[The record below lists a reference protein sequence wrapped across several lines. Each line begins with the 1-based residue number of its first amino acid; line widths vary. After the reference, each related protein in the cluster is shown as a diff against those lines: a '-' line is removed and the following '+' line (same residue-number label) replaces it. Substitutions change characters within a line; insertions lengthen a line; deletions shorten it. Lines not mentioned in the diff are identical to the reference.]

1 MIAPAWPTAAFGSAT
16 GVHQGLLR
24 HSAAVKRTAK
34 GGQPNGRNDGEG
46 RDGAGGLV
54 GAPPR
59 SWRRQVRRRA
69 TTATLLGEAEAA
81 SGKPA
86 AAGRTTGAGGTGA
99 RRDGG
104 AAVRMA
110 GSGFVGRGGGAEGAH
125 PRRPRRRGHAAE
137 G

>member
-1 MIAPAWPTAAFGSAT
+1 MACRRSPLF

-54 GAPPR
+54 GALPT

-69 TTATLLGEAEAA
+69 NSATLLGEAEAA

-99 RRDGG
+99 RRHGG
-104 AAVRMA
+104 AVVGMA
-110 GSGFVGRGGGAEGAH
+110 GSGLVGRGGGAQGARQ
-125 PRRPRRRGHAAE
+125 RRPRRRDCAAE